1 MAPSSER
8 VDGLERPVSR
18 VFVTIGASHYPFDRL
33 MGWVDAWLRT
43 SPEGRVRCIVQ
54 HGTSRAPGIA
64 ECRPYLG
71 FEEVESTLR
80 ETDVL
85 VCHGGPGTIMLAK
98 RFGLKPIVVPR
109 IRDRGECVDDHQVA
123 FARSM
128 AERGSVQ
135 LAETEVEL
143 HRALDGAVDGTL
155 DLRLAADVEGH
166 VAAVRRFGELVD
178 GLLGARPNGPARSV
192 FAAAAPEGTD
202 VTGALAPSPSHARA
216 GAPRPEP
223 TRILFVGG
231 CGRSG
236 STLLDRILG
245 QVAGLWSVGEIVHIW
260 RRGVGDNQLCGC
272 GEPFRECPF
281 WTRVGEEAFGGWDA
295 LDNEEMLRLQ
305 ARVDR
310 HRYVPLMIAPWLSRR
325 YRRDLERYAGFL
337 GRLYAAIRTAS
348 GATMIVDSTKHA
360 SYAYLLRRVPGVD
373 LRIVHLAR
381 DPRGVAYSW
390 TKEVAKPEVTDHTEY
405 MPRYSPARMSA
416 RWVIYNLLFHLLRI
430 TGTRSVFA
438 RYESL
443 VRRPRPELERI
454 LSLCEPSVP
463 RDLGFLDDG
472 AVELAPT
479 HTVAGNPMR
488 FKQGRVTLRLDE
500 QWRSAM
506 PAAQR
511 TLVTALTWPL
521 MRAYGYRSRA
531 RA

>member
-1 MAPSSER
+1 
-8 VDGLERPVSR
+8 VDGPARPASR
-18 VFVTIGASHYPFDRL
+18 LFVTIGASHYPFDRL
-33 MGWVDAWLRT
+33 MTWIDAWLRT
-43 SPEGRVRCIVQ
+43 SPGRQVRCVVQ

-64 ECRPYLG
+64 ECHQYLG
-71 FEEVESTLR
+71 YEEVESTLR
-80 ETDVL
+80 DTDVV

-98 RFGLKPIVVPR
+98 RHGLKPIVVPR

-143 HRALDGAVDGTL
+143 HRALDGAVEGTL
-155 DLRLAADVEGH
+155 DLRLAADVDGN
-166 VAAVRRFGELVD
+166 ATAVHRFEEMLD
-178 GLLGARPNGPARSV
+178 GLLGARTA
-192 FAAAAPEGTD
+192 
-202 VTGALAPSPSHARA
+202 A
-216 GAPRPEP
+216 GAKP

-245 QVAGLWSVGEIVHIW
+245 QVPGLWSVGEIVHIW

-272 GEPFRECPF
+272 GVPFRECSF
-281 WTRVGEEAFGGWDA
+281 WARVGEEAFGGWDA
-295 LDNEEMLRLQ
+295 FDNDEMLRLQ
-305 ARVDR
+305 ASVDR

-325 YRRDLERYAGFL
+325 YRRDLERYAGSL
-337 GRLYAAIRTAS
+337 GRLYAAIRTVS
-348 GATMIVDSTKHA
+348 GAEMIVDSTKHA
-360 SYAYLLRRVPGVD
+360 SYAFLLRHVPGVD
-373 LRIVHLAR
+373 LRIAHLVR

-390 TKEVAKPEVTDHTEY
+390 TKEVAKPEVTDHTEL
-405 MPRYSPARMSA
+405 MPRYSPARMSG
-416 RWVIYNLLFHLLRI
+416 RWVVYNLLFHLLRF
-430 TGTRSVFA
+430 TGTRSVFL

-443 VRRPRPELERI
+443 VRRPRRELERT
-454 LSLCEPSVP
+454 LSLCEPSVT
-463 RDLGFLDDG
+463 RELAFVDDG

-488 FKQGRVTLRLDE
+488 FKQGRVTLRMDE
-500 QWRSAM
+500 QWRTAM

-511 TLVTALTWPL
+511 ALVTALTWPL
-521 MRAYGYRSRA
+521 MRAYGYRARA

>member
-1 MAPSSER
+1 MAPSSEP
-8 VDGLERPVSR
+8 VDGPARPVSR

-33 MGWVDAWLRT
+33 MEWVDAWLRT
-43 SPEGRVRCIVQ
+43 SPEGVRCLVQ

-98 RFGLKPIVVPR
+98 RYGLKPIVVPR

-128 AERGSVQ
+128 AHRGSVQ

-143 HRALDGAVDGTL
+143 HRALDGALDGTL

-178 GLLGARPNGPARSV
+178 GLLGDRTNGRARSI
-192 FAAAAPEGTD
+192 AAAGSHREVIAQ
-202 VTGALAPSPSHARA
+202 APSSPGV
-216 GAPRPEP
+216 GATRPEP

-245 QVAGLWSVGEIVHIW
+245 QVDGLWSVGEIVHIW

-272 GEPFRECPF
+272 GEPFRACPF
-281 WTRVGEEAFGGWDA
+281 WTKVGDEAFGGWDA

-325 YRRDLERYAGFL
+325 YRRDLERYADLL
-337 GRLYAAIRTAS
+337 GRLYAAIRSAS

-360 SYAYLLRRVPGVD
+360 SYAFLLRHVPGVD

-381 DPRGVAYSW
+381 DARGVAYSW

-416 RWVIYNLLFHLLRI
+416 RWVIYNLLFHLLKV
-430 TGTRSVFA
+430 TGTRSVFV

-463 RDLGFLDDG
+463 RDLEFLDDDG